1 MQCRWWKWYLGSK
14 ETARWVTTRTRVGSW
29 AKTWAP
35 EITDIRAQFC
45 HIHHGSH
52 LFVIGAQNTNL
63 LPFCKYELEI
73 SFPLVL
79 FVDQI
84 TNIQF
89 FVRAFNFWY
98 IGIFMGKVGAVLTCP
113 HRSNSI
119 PRPHN
124 PNVFDQLLS
133 WGSFVSNCP
142 IPLLLHYQPQLHFFN
157 YLRSNS
163 RLTNPIGNT
172 FTRSQ
177 CASHTIP
184 CIVHFSLF
192 HSFSLSISQYY
203 LKY

>member
-1 MQCRWWKWYLGSK
+1 M
-14 ETARWVTTRTRVGSW
+14 GSW

-113 HRSNSI
+113 HRSNTILFHVPTIQMYLISSSLGEVLSPI
-119 PRPHN
+119 VQFPSSSTTN
-124 PNVFDQLLS
+124 PNYTSSIICDPIQDSQIPLVTPSPGPNVLLIQS
-133 WGSFVSNCP
+133 LALSSLLV
-142 IPLLLHYQPQLHFFN
+142 PLLL
-157 YLRSNS
+157 
-163 RLTNPIGNT
+163 IE
-172 FTRSQ
+172 
-177 CASHTIP
+177 
-184 CIVHFSLF
+184 HFSVLF
-192 HSFSLSISQYY
+192 
-203 LKY
+203 

>member
-1 MQCRWWKWYLGSK
+1 M
-14 ETARWVTTRTRVGSW
+14 GSW

-113 HRSNSI
+113 HRSNTILFHVPTIQMYLISFSLGEVLSLVQNWSFWAD
-119 PRPHN
+119 PPWTHKHSL
-124 PNVFDQLLS
+124 VFLN
-133 WGSFVSNCP
+133 SNCP

-184 CIVHFSLF
+184 CIVQSPCSTPSH
-192 HSFSLSISQYY
+192 
-203 LKY
+203 

>member
-1 MQCRWWKWYLGSK
+1 M
-14 ETARWVTTRTRVGSW
+14 ARGLAKLEGELTRVGSW

-113 HRSNSI
+113 HRSN
-119 PRPHN
+119 
-124 PNVFDQLLS
+124 
-133 WGSFVSNCP
+133 
-142 IPLLLHYQPQLHFFN
+142 
-157 YLRSNS
+157 
-163 RLTNPIGNT
+163 
-172 FTRSQ
+172 
-177 CASHTIP
+177 TI
-184 CIVHFSLF
+184 LF
-192 HSFSLSISQYY
+192 HVPTIQMYLISFSLGEVLSPIVQFPSSSTSNPNYTSSIICDPIQVSQIPLVTPSPGPNVLLIQSLALSISPCSTPSH
-203 LKY
+203 